1 MIMEQSFAGKVAL
14 VTGGAN
20 GIGAATAA
28 KLIARGARVVVG
40 DLDRTA
46 LDRMDAQFGSERLA
60 GVVVDAADPDAMA
73 AATSEA
79 NRRFGGLDVAVLAAG
94 IEGVVAPVDQY
105 PYETLQKVLRT
116 NVRGVFCGLQA
127 AIRAMRQRGGSIVI
141 VSSISG
147 VTGFPGV
154 SAYTAGK
161 HAVLGLLRSAALE
174 AASQGIRINAVA
186 PGFTSTRMTRDLEAS
201 IDPANPAAVHENV
214 CLRTPL
220 RRYAEPDE
228 IAEMIAFLASNAAGF
243 CTGSVHVVDG
253 GYSV

>member
-1 MIMEQSFAGKVAL
+1 MEQSFAGKVAL
-14 VTGGAN
+14 ITGGAN

-28 KLIARGARVVVG
+28 KLLARGARVVAADV
-40 DLDRTA
+40 DATA
-46 LDRMDAQFGSERLA
+46 LEQLETQLGAERLS
-60 GVVVDAADPDAMA
+60 GVIVDVADPDAMA
-73 AATSEA
+73 KATAEA
-79 NRRFGGLDVAVLAAG
+79 IGRFGGLDVAVLAAG
-94 IEGVVAPVDQY
+94 IEGAVAPVDQY
-105 PYETLQKVLRT
+105 AYQMLQKVLRT

-127 AIRAMRQRGGSIVI
+127 AIRAMQQRGGSIVI

-154 SAYTAGK
+154 SAYTASK
-161 HAVLGLLRSAALE
+161 HAVLGLLRSAAIE
-174 AASQGIRINAVA
+174 AAPRGIRINAVA

-201 IDPANPAAVHENV
+201 IDPADPAAVRANV

-220 RRYAEPDE
+220 RRYAEPSE
-228 IAEMIAFLASNAAGF
+228 IAEMIAFLASDAAGF

>member
-1 MIMEQSFAGKVAL
+1 MEQSFAGKVAL

-20 GIGAATAA
+20 GIGAATVE

-40 DLDRTA
+40 DADAAA
-46 LDRMDAQFGSERLA
+46 LELIETRFGSERLT
-60 GVVVDAADPDAMA
+60 GVIVDAADPDAMA
-73 AATSEA
+73 AAAAEA
-79 NRRFGGLDVAVLAAG
+79 LRRFGGLDVAILAAG

-127 AIRAMRQRGGSIVI
+127 AIRSMQQRGGAIVI

-154 SAYTAGK
+154 SAYTASK

-174 AASQGIRINAVA
+174 AAPQRIRINAVA
-186 PGFTSTRMTRDLEAS
+186 PGFTATRMTRDLEAS
-201 IDPANPAAVHENV
+201 IDASDPAAVRENV

-220 RRYAEPDE
+220 RRYAEPAE
-228 IAEMIAFLASNAAGF
+228 IAEMIVFLASDAAAF

>member
-1 MIMEQSFAGKVAL
+1 MEQSFAGKVAL

-40 DLDRTA
+40 DVDAGA
-46 LDRMDAQFGSERLA
+46 LEQIETQFGSERLA
-60 GVVVDAADPDAMA
+60 GVMVDAADPDAMA
-73 AATSEA
+73 AATAEA
-79 NRRFGGLDVAVLAAG
+79 IRRFGSLDVAVLAAG
-94 IEGVVAPVDQY
+94 IEGVVASVDQY
-105 PYETLQKVLRT
+105 PYETLQRVLRT

-127 AIRAMRQRGGSIVI
+127 AIRSMQQRGGSIVI

-154 SAYTAGK
+154 SAYTASK

-174 AASQGIRINAVA
+174 AAPQRIRINAVA
-186 PGFTSTRMTRDLEAS
+186 PGFTATRMTRDLEAS
-201 IDPANPAAVHENV
+201 IDPSDPAAVRENV

-220 RRYAEPDE
+220 RRYAEPAE
-228 IAEMIAFLASNAAGF
+228 IAEMIVFLASDAAAF

>member
-1 MIMEQSFAGKVAL
+1 MEQSFAGKVAL

-40 DLDRTA
+40 DVDAAA
-46 LDRMDAQFGSERLA
+46 LERIENQFGPQRLA
-60 GVVVDAADPDAMA
+60 GVIVDAADPDSMA
-73 AATSEA
+73 AATAEA
-79 NRRFGGLDVAVLAAG
+79 TRRFGGLDVAILAAG

-127 AIRAMRQRGGSIVI
+127 AIRSMQQRGGSIVI

-154 SAYTAGK
+154 SAYTASK

-174 AASQGIRINAVA
+174 AAPQRIRINAVA

-201 IDPANPAAVHENV
+201 IDPTDPAAVRENV

-220 RRYAEPDE
+220 RRYAEPAE
-228 IAEMIAFLASNAAGF
+228 IAEMILFLASDAAAF